1 MIAGLTWLVGLQ
13 LVGELV
19 VRVADLPVPGP
30 VVGMLLLFVL
40 LRLRRYDDSRS
51 VVRAG
56 SGLLRHLQLF
66 FIPAGV
72 GVVAYWSVLG
82 RDAVPITV
90 AILGSWFLGLVAVA
104 WTAVLLERLLG
115 KPRDDLGDERGDDR
129 GDDLGGVAV
138 ERGPA

>member
-1 MIAGLTWLVGLQ
+1 MIAGLTWLVGFQ

-30 VVGMLLLFVL
+30 VVGMLVLFVF

-51 VVRAG
+51 LVRAG

-72 GVVAYWSVLG
+72 GVVAYGSVLG
-82 RDAVPITV
+82 RDALPVTV
-90 AILGSWFLGLVAVA
+90 AVLGSWFLGLVAVA

-115 KPRDDLGDERGDDR
+115 KPRDDLGSS
-129 GDDLGGVAV
+129 A
-138 ERGPA
+138 GPAGPEPA

>member
-1 MIAGLTWLVGLQ
+1 MIAGLTWLVGFQ

-30 VVGMLLLFVL
+30 VVGMLVLFVF
-40 LRLRRYDDSRS
+40 LRLRRYDDSGS

-66 FIPAGV
+66 FVPAGV
-72 GVVAYWSVLG
+72 GVVAYGSVLG
-82 RDAVPITV
+82 RDAVPVTV
-90 AILGSWFLGLVAVA
+90 AVLGSWFLGLVAVA

-115 KPRDDLGDERGDDR
+115 KPRDDLGSPTDP
-129 GDDLGGVAV
+129 V
-138 ERGPA
+138 GPEPA

>member
-1 MIAGLTWLVGLQ
+1 MIAGLTWLVGFQ

-30 VVGMLLLFVL
+30 VVGMLVLFVF

-51 VVRAG
+51 LVRAG

-72 GVVAYWSVLG
+72 GVVAYGSVLG
-82 RDAVPITV
+82 RDALPVTV
-90 AILGSWFLGLVAVA
+90 AVLGSWFLGLVAVA

-115 KPRDDLGDERGDDR
+115 KPRDDLGSP
-129 GDDLGGVAV
+129 AAPA
-138 ERGPA
+138 GPEPA

>member
-1 MIAGLTWLVGLQ
+1 MIVGLTWLVGFQ

-30 VVGMLLLFVL
+30 VVGMLLLFVF

-72 GVVAYWSVLG
+72 GVVAYGSVLG

-90 AILGSWFLGLVAVA
+90 AVLGSWFAGLVAVA

-115 KPRDDLGDERGDDR
+115 KPRDDLGAPGDTT
-129 GDDLGGVAV
+129 AP
-138 ERGPA
+138 GPA